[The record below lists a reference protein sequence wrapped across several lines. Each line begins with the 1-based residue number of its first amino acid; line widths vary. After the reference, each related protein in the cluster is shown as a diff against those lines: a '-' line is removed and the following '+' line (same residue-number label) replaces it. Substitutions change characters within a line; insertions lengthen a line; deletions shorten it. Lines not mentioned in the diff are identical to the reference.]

1 MPQLQ
6 SNILGQ
12 PAVFKRTDFTPYK
25 CTWGQTKDGHRV
37 HFRVIH
43 WNRDGTSESL
53 PHRDPKTHP
62 KEASPMTTDQV
73 YCAQRDRDTRSVDA
87 DSVPLKSR
95 YEQRLASKKKSQ
107 EAYGRR
113 RWSQHAEWVNSQLE
127 CHRMNEEALSP
138 SSSATPS
145 EHCWVRPRSRRVD
158 NEEEDDGQEEQET
171 ALPTSATVDGLSLRY
186 PLTILVGP
194 KSDHWYKTKKMGTNP
209 AWWRPKAIRAHR
221 RKDRAGR
228 KQKASQHDN
237 DYRVKRGREI
247 SATRQR
253 QGRKHR

>member
-6 SNILGQ
+6 ADIMGR
-12 PAVFKRTDFTPYK
+12 PAVFKRTNFTPYK
-25 CTWGQTKDGHRV
+25 LTWGQTKDGHRV

-62 KEASPMTTDQV
+62 KEASPMTADQV

-87 DSVPLKSR
+87 DSAPLKSR
-95 YEQRLASKKKSQ
+95 YEHRLASKKKSQ

-113 RWSQHAEWVNSQLE
+113 RWKQHAEWISGQLE
-127 CHRMNEEALSP
+127 CHKINEK
-138 SSSATPS
+138 
-145 EHCWVRPRSRRVD
+145 HQ
-158 NEEEDDGQEEQET
+158 NE
-171 ALPTSATVDGLSLRY
+171 SVSLRY

-194 KSDHWYKTKKMGTNP
+194 KSEHWYKTKKMGTNP
-209 AWWRPKAIRAHR
+209 AWWRQKAIRAHR
-221 RKDRAGR
+221 RKDRACR
-228 KQKASQHDN
+228 KQRASQHDN

-247 SATRQR
+247 SGARQR
-253 QGRKHR
+253 QERKHS

>member
-6 SNILGQ
+6 ADIMGR
-12 PAVFKRTDFTPYK
+12 PAVFKRTNFTPYK

-37 HFRVIH
+37 RFRVIH
-43 WNRDGTSESL
+43 WNRDGTSEPL

-87 DSVPLKSR
+87 DSAPLKSR

-113 RWSQHAEWVNSQLE
+113 RWQQHDDWVRSQLE
-127 CHRMNEEALSP
+127 CHKINEK
-138 SSSATPS
+138 
-145 EHCWVRPRSRRVD
+145 HQ
-158 NEEEDDGQEEQET
+158 NE
-171 ALPTSATVDGLSLRY
+171 SVSLRY

-194 KSDHWYKTKKMGTNP
+194 KSEHWYKTKKMGTNP
-209 AWWRPKAIRAHR
+209 AWWRQKAIRAHR
-221 RKDRAGR
+221 RKDRACR
-228 KQKASQHDN
+228 KQRASQHDN

-247 SATRQR
+247 SGARQR
-253 QGRKHR
+253 QERKHS

>member
-6 SNILGQ
+6 ADIMGR
-12 PAVFKRTDFTPYK
+12 PAVFKRTNFTPYK

-37 HFRVIH
+37 RFRVIH
-43 WNRDGTSESL
+43 WNRDGTSEPL

-87 DSVPLKSR
+87 DSAPLKSR

-113 RWSQHAEWVNSQLE
+113 RWKHRAEWISSQLE
-127 CHRMNEEALSP
+127 CHKINEK
-138 SSSATPS
+138 
-145 EHCWVRPRSRRVD
+145 HQ
-158 NEEEDDGQEEQET
+158 NE
-171 ALPTSATVDGLSLRY
+171 SVSLRY

-194 KSDHWYKTKKMGTNP
+194 KSEHWYKTKKMGTNP
-209 AWWRPKAIRAHR
+209 AWWRQKAIRAHR
-221 RKDRAGR
+221 RKDRACR
-228 KQKASQHDN
+228 KQRASQHDN

-247 SATRQR
+247 SGARQR
-253 QGRKHR
+253 QERKHS